1 MFQVFGRKRH
11 AVAVA
16 HCKRGSGMVR
26 VNGAPIE
33 TVQPS
38 ILRYKVLEPLLLLG
52 KSRFDLVDIRIRVRG
67 GGYTSQIYG
76 MGSESL
82 SPSFFVVVV
91 VVVLVVVVCAAVMG
105 DAYNKLLWERKPFS
119 PFAIGLSY
127 PLSFSPLCYILQP
140 SAKRLPSPWLLTTK
154 SVRLHLG
161 A

>member
-1 MFQVFGRKRH
+1 MAAKESVQVPCPLTTQRGNIGVVTLSRPRGLSVARLCFAVALPIQPICIATRVLQVFGRKRH

-76 MGSESL
+76 MG
-82 SPSFFVVVV
+82 
-91 VVVLVVVVCAAVMG
+91 
-105 DAYNKLLWERKPFS
+105 
-119 PFAIGLSY
+119 
-127 PLSFSPLCYILQP
+127 
-140 SAKRLPSPWLLTTK
+140 PW
-154 SVRLHLG
+154 S
-161 A
+161 

>member
-1 MFQVFGRKRH
+1 MLLVSLNAIAAPQRRVFQVFGRKRH

-52 KSRFDLVDIRIRVRG
+52 KSRFDLVDIRVRVRG

-76 MGSESL
+76 MGSGSL
-82 SPSFFVVVV
+82 SPSFLF
-91 VVVLVVVVCAAVMG
+91 L
-105 DAYNKLLWERKPFS
+105 LLWWCWW
-119 PFAIGLSY
+119 LWCV
-127 PLSFSPLCYILQP
+127 PLSWATLIIN
-140 SAKRLPSPWLLTTK
+140 
-154 SVRLHLG
+154 
-161 A
+161 